1 MGRRVPDLEGSDAI
15 RHRSPNLTM
24 KPFLHPRRL
33 SLLAFSL
40 LLTIGGL
47 VKAGVDGPSGAAVR
61 FSMQGTAGLRVE
73 GVTHELLLT
82 KRDGNLVFRVP
93 LAGLDTGIGLRN
105 RHMRGYLDVTNFPDA
120 ELHVTRKGVALP
132 SPGKTVESDTRG
144 TFTLH
149 GISRPCSIHYRVEQ
163 GQPGE
168 YRVHGTT
175 RIDIRDFGIEV
186 PAWGVRVDPSV
197 GIEVDFTSGD
207 L

>member
-1 MGRRVPDLEGSDAI
+1 MEP
-15 RHRSPNLTM
+15 P
-24 KPFLHPRRL
+24 LHPRRL
-33 SLLAFSL
+33 SLFAFSL

-47 VKAGVDGPSGAAVR
+47 VKAGVDAPSGAAVR
-61 FSMQGTAGLRVE
+61 FSMQGTAGLHVE

-82 KRDGNLVFRVP
+82 KREGNLVFRVP

-120 ELHVTRKGVALP
+120 ELHVARKGVAFP

-149 GISRPCSIHYRVEQ
+149 GISRPCSIHYRVEA

-168 YRVHGTT
+168 HRVHGTT

-197 GIEVDFTSGD
+197 GIQVDFTLRD